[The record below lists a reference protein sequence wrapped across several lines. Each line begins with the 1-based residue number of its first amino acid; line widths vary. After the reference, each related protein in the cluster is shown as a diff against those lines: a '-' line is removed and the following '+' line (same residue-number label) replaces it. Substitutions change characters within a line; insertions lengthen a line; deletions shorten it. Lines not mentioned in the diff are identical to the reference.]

1 MHIVL
6 SFLLCFFFTMS
17 VDAQEAATSAD
28 VVQGQVEELGLS
40 FLREQSGVETVGMSY
55 YKTAKIQPD
64 FKDWAQ
70 RTDKI
75 KETPIYDRELAA
87 TSEFN
92 RLQNKF
98 ANFES
103 DTPIIIHASI
113 DLNRYSERQETLFL
127 PYFYPELYFPYDVY
141 GMPVAV
147 LVQNI
152 DRFREIYLPGAD
164 AETMFSK
171 ADGSTKALVEITLLP
186 ILADHER
193 TLQLDPEDK
202 TGFHP
207 MLMKVAQMAIWT
219 VNEPQIPLWVWR
231 DPEYSPKE
239 DKELL
244 NLYKK

>member
-6 SFLLCFFFTMS
+6 SFLFCFFFAMS
-17 VDAQEAATSAD
+17 VQAQEAI
-28 VVQGQVEELGLS
+28 QGQVEELGLS

-70 RTDKI
+70 RTNKI
-75 KETPIYDRELAA
+75 KETPAYDRDIAA

-98 ANFES
+98 ANFED
-103 DTPIIIHASI
+103 DTPIVIHAAI
-113 DLNRYSERQETLFL
+113 DLNRYSERQETLFM

-141 GMPVAV
+141 GMPLAV

-152 DRFREIYLPGAD
+152 DRFKEIYLPGAD
-164 AETMFSK
+164 AEVIFAKTEGDTQ
-171 ADGSTKALVEITLLP
+171 AIVELTLLP
-186 ILADHER
+186 VLADHER
-193 TLQLDPEDK
+193 TMQLDSTDDTP
-202 TGFHP
+202 FHP
-207 MLMKVAQMAIWT
+207 MLMKVAQLAIWT
-219 VNEPQIPLWVWR
+219 AQGDQIPLWVWR
-231 DPEYSPKE
+231 DPEYNPKE